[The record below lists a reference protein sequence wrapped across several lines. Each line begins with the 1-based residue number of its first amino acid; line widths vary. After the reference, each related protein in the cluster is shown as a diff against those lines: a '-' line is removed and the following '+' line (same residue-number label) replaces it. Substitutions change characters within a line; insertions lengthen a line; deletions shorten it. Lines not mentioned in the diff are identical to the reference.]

1 MKALRKRSLCGISS
15 LLDVLGDKWS
25 LLIIRDIMFKGKSTY
40 GEFLASD
47 EKIATNILADRL
59 ELLESQGFI
68 VSKPHPDSRVKSM
81 YSLTQ
86 KGLDLMP
93 VLMEML
99 VWADS
104 HMEISQQGR
113 DFAKL
118 IRSDRK
124 GAVKRALERLRSG
137 QKKGER

>member
-15 LLDVLGDKWS
+15 LLDVIGDKWS

-68 VSKPHPDSRVKSM
+68 VSKPHPDSRVKSV

-99 VWADS
+99 VWADL
-104 HMEISQQGR
+104 HMEISQQSR

-124 GAVKRALERLRSG
+124 GAAKRILEKLRA
-137 QKKGER
+137 KKEE

>member
-1 MKALRKRSLCGISS
+1 MKSVRKRSFCGISS
-15 LLDVLGDKWS
+15 LLDILGDKWS

-68 VSKPHPDSRVKSM
+68 ASKPHPDSRVKSV

-104 HMEISQQGR
+104 HMEISQQSR

-124 GAVKRALERLRSG
+124 GAAKRILEKLRA
-137 QKKGER
+137 KKEE

>member
-68 VSKPHPDSRVKSM
+68 VSKPHPDSRVKSV

-124 GAVKRALERLRSG
+124 GAVKRVLERLDEG
-137 QKKGER
+137 QKEKNG